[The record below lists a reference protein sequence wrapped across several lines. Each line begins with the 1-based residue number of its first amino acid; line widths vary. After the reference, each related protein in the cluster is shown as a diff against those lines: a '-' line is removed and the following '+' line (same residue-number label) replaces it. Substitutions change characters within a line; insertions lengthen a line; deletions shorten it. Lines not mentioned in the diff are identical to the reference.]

1 MKKFFAFFVASFV
14 ALTMNAQV
22 YNVAEAIAAANNGTI
37 ATNDSIAVRGVI
49 TKIEFKGRNFARY
62 GSANIYVNDI
72 TGAEGSFEFYNC
84 YSLEAD
90 TFRTSVPAYDA
101 NSTAWA
107 QFTQVTDGNGITIYV
122 GDTVIGTGK
131 YTLYNTTHELNT
143 GCYISSII
151 KTVVPPTPPVSEALT
166 VAEAYA
172 IGMTLDS
179 MATSEDEYTVEGYVI
194 NAGTFSTQYM
204 NQSWYMADDANASAS
219 DFQAYHCYPIQ
230 GDDTLKVLNGDKVSL
245 TGRLKKYYNQAE
257 HKYIIE
263 FDQANATFLQMVSG
277 DHSVVSVVEEISVAR
292 ALEIGS
298 TLADGAMTE
307 RRYKIR
313 GYVSAINV
321 KSNDAWS
328 DQHMNQSFWIMD
340 TPGSGSTNADGA
352 FYVYRG
358 KPNTGAAVAVGDYVE
373 FTCTI
378 KKYVP
383 NNGVAIIENNEQ
395 NIVVNVLDNP
405 VVPTTC
411 TVSFINGLDDSTIA
425 SGLIQFELP
434 AAPQI
439 AGFTFVGWQ
448 AECDGFITDELVIVA
463 IYEVNEPSNAPA
475 VYTNPANPTQK
486 LIRNGNVYILHGDKT
501 YTVNGQ
507 EVK

>member
-1 MKKFFAFFVASFV
+1 MKKFFAFFVAAFV

-37 ATNDSIAVRGVI
+37 STNDIISVRGVI

-90 TFRTSVPAYDA
+90 TFRTSVPACDA
-101 NSTAWA
+101 NSTTWA

-245 TGRLKKYYNQAE
+245 TGRLKKYYNLAE
-257 HKYIIE
+257 QKYIIE
-263 FDQANATFLQMVSG
+263 FVQANATFISMAPG

-298 TLADGAMTE
+298 TLADGATTE

-313 GYVSAINV
+313 GYVSAVNV

-328 DQHMNQSFWIMD
+328 DQYMNQSFWIMD

-373 FTCTI
+373 FTCSI

-463 IYEVNEPSNAPA
+463 IYEVNEPTNAPA

-501 YTVNGQ
+501 YTVTGQ